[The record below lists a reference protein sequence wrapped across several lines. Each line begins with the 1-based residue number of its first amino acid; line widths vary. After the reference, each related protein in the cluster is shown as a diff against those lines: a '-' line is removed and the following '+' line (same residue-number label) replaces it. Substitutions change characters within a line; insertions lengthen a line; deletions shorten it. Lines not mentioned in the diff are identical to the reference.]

1 MRHTLRNWAAL
12 AGANRSALVVTL
24 AVSFVVLGSLAQ
36 APDFAQFEQRAM
48 TRLFVLAAFD
58 TLVGARIVAAAT
70 RRQEQSPAND
80 AACGTL
86 PRARPLTTRQPPGHR
101 CRHRERTPTRRGDDH
116 DRAPSRR

>member
-1 MRHTLRNWAAL
+1 MRHTLRNWGAL
-12 AGANRSALVVTL
+12 VGANRSALIVTL
-24 AVSFVVLGSLAQ
+24 AVSLVVLGSLAQ
-36 APDFAQFEQRAM
+36 EAPDFAQFEQRAM

-58 TLVGARIVAAAT
+58 TLVGTRILAVAKHK
-70 RRQEQSPAND
+70 EQKPAND

-116 DRAPSRR
+116 DRAAFRR